1 MYNFHAI
8 WPEMIL
14 AAAGVIF
21 LLLAVSR
28 RGQQARL
35 AQFLALAASLV
46 ALALLPYSVHS
57 ANGPTLSGM
66 VLVDGVGSFLRA
78 ALLLGLALLILLA
91 GRYVEAQKIPV
102 WEFYSLVLMA
112 TAGSSFMVSA
122 GDMISFYIGFETL
135 SLASYALAGLLRE
148 NRFSMEAS
156 LKFFLNGAVA
166 SAFLLF
172 GLSLAYGLTG
182 TTALGPMAMALG
194 EGPWE
199 GGAGLLPTVALLFV
213 LGGIAFKMAVAP
225 FHLWAPDV
233 YQGAPT
239 AVTAFL
245 SFISKTGALGG
256 FVRVIMEGFGPLG
269 GEWQGL
275 VAVLAAFTMTVGN
288 VAALWQTNLK
298 RLLAYSSIAH
308 AGYILAALA
317 LGPALGL
324 QPLLFYVLAY
334 LFMTLGAFG
343 GIMVFSSRGEGED
356 LKDLHGLWRRSPLL
370 AGALTIFFLSL
381 LGIPFTAGFMAKLL
395 VIRALVEGHQVWL
408 AVFIAVNTA
417 ISAYYYFLPI
427 KAMYLRPAPEERPG
441 RVSVDLWSGL
451 ALLVAVAGVFW
462 LGTLP
467 ESGLS
472 WSLLAV
478 WGR

>member
-14 AAAGVIF
+14 GVAGVLF

-28 RGQQARL
+28 VGQQPRL
-35 AQFLALAASLV
+35 AQLLALATSLA
-46 ALALLPYSVHS
+46 ALALLPTASHS
-57 ANGPTLSGM
+57 AQGATLSAM
-66 VLVDGVGSFLRA
+66 VLVDGVGTFLRA
-78 ALLLGLALLILLA
+78 SLLLGLILLLLFS
-91 GRYVEAQKIPV
+91 GRYVEAQKMPV
-102 WEFYSLVLMA
+102 WEFYSLILIA
-112 TAGSSFMVSA
+112 TAGASFMVSA

-135 SLASYALAGLLRE
+135 SLASYALAGFLRE

-156 LKFFLNGAVA
+156 LKFFLNGAIA

-172 GLSLAYGLTG
+172 GFSLAYGLTG
-182 TTALGPMAMALG
+182 TTALAPMAMALG

-199 GGAGLLPTVALLFV
+199 GGAGLVPTVALLFV
-213 LGGIAFKMAVAP
+213 LGGIAFKLSLAP

-245 SFISKTGALGG
+245 SFISKAGALGG
-256 FVRVIMEGFGPLG
+256 FVRVIMEGFAPLG
-269 GEWQGL
+269 GEWQTL
-275 VAVLAAFTMTVGN
+275 VAVLAAFSMTVGN

-308 AGYILAALA
+308 AGYILAALS

-324 QPLLFYVLAY
+324 QPLLFYLLAY

-343 GIMVFSSRGEGED
+343 GVMVLSSQGEGED

-395 VIRALVEGHQVWL
+395 VIRALVDGHLVWL

-427 KAMYLRPAPEERPG
+427 KAMYVRPAETERPA
-441 RVSVDLWSGL
+441 RVPVDFWAGL
-451 ALLVAVAGVFW
+451 ALAVAVVGVFW
-462 LGTLP
+462 LGVLP
-467 ESGLS
+467 ENGLS
-472 WSLLAV
+472 WSLFAV